1 MVKSPDVLV
10 MIFDEVSI
18 SKWNFYNRKS
28 PARSI
33 FTLILHAAYSF
44 VPNCKVVVCVC
55 VGGGGSNKIH
65 QGENYQDFLKWGGG
79 GEVDLRGFFP
89 KFAIWPPPPPTIIH
103 KRVVVSCTILPCNC
117 CDYRVISPLRN
128 AEFKKRYICSCNEII
143 YIRKGFVL
151 LFFHSFVKTIK
162 IFRITPSRVTCV

>member
-10 MIFDEVSI
+10 MIFDEVSSSI
-18 SKWNFYNRKS
+18 WNFYNRKS

-44 VPNCKVVVCVC
+44 VPNCKVVV
-55 VGGGGSNKIH
+55 
-65 QGENYQDFLKWGGG
+65 E
-79 GEVDLRGFFP
+79 LRVFFP
-89 KFAIWPPPPPTIIH
+89 KFAIWPPPPPTITH

>member
-10 MIFDEVSI
+10 MIFDEVSS

-55 VGGGGSNKIH
+55 VGGGG
-65 QGENYQDFLKWGGG
+65 GGG
-79 GEVDLRGFFP
+79 GGW
-89 KFAIWPPPPPTIIH
+89 IWGVFSQNLQFD
-103 KRVVVSCTILPCNC
+103 RLLP
-117 CDYRVISPLRN
+117 LQ
-128 AEFKKRYICSCNEII
+128 
-143 YIRKGFVL
+143 L
-151 LFFHSFVKTIK
+151 LTKE
-162 IFRITPSRVTCV
+162 